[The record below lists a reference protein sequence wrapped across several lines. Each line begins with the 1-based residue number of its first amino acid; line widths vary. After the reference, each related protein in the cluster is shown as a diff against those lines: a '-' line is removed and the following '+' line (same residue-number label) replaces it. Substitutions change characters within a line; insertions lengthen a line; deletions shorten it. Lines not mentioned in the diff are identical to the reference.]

1 MLAVVS
7 FFLFTGLVAFLTWFI
22 TRRDEKNTSVGYF
35 LAGRSL
41 TFPLIAASMLL
52 TNLSTEQM
60 VGLNGSAFT
69 DGLAVM
75 VWEVLAVIAL
85 IAMALF
91 FLPKFLR
98 LGVATVPQ
106 YLHLRFDRQTELIT
120 NLIFLIAYALIL
132 IPIILYTGA
141 TGLIG
146 ILNLEQVL
154 GADSFQTALWTIV
167 VAVGIVGSVY
177 ALLGGTR
184 VMAVAD
190 FMNGILLLTGGLMI
204 IFFGLNAVAGDQGG
218 ILEGWQILRTEV
230 PEKFN
235 SIGGNDTSV
244 PFSTVFSGILLLN
257 LFYWC
262 TNQQIIQRTFGAS
275 SLAEGQKGVLLT
287 GLLKLIG
294 PLYLVLP
301 GIVAFYLF
309 RDQDMKADH
318 AYGSLVSLVL
328 PPYLS
333 GFFAAAM
340 FGAIMSSFNAALN
353 SSTTL
358 FSLGLYQTKIRPN
371 ATDREVVR
379 AGRIFG
385 VIVAVLGILVAP
397 LLAQTQSIFAYL
409 QKMNGMYFIPI
420 FSVVLFGMLNKRVP
434 PLAAKVA
441 LILGF
446 VTIAVGYFVPPFS
459 GWVTA
464 IHEFHFLGLVFVLLL
479 AVMGVILLVKPQEKP
494 FDGESTPEAV
504 DMTPW
509 KLAPIAA
516 AILFVIIIGIY
527 WYFADF
533 GAAFGN

>member
-1 MLAVVS
+1 MLSVLS
-7 FFLFTGLVAFLTWFI
+7 FFFFTGLVGLLTWYI

-75 VWEVLAVIAL
+75 VWEVLAVVAL

-106 YLHLRFDRQTELIT
+106 YLHQRYDRQTELIT

-146 ILNLEQVL
+146 ILNLDQVM
-154 GADSFQTALWTIV
+154 GAESFQAALWIIV
-167 VAVGIVGSVY
+167 VAVGVVGSIY

-204 IFFGLNAVAGDQGG
+204 IGFGLNAVSGDSGG
-218 ILEGWQILRTEV
+218 IIDGWNVLRAEV

-235 SIGGNDTSV
+235 SIGGPETSV
-244 PFSTVFSGILLLN
+244 PFSTVFTGILLLN

-287 GLLKLIG
+287 GFLKLIG

-309 RDQDMKADH
+309 QGQDIKADH
-318 AYGSLVSLVL
+318 AYGSLVNLVL

-358 FSLGLYQTKIRPN
+358 FSLGLYQKKIRPD
-371 ATDREVVR
+371 ASDREVVH
-379 AGRIFG
+379 AGRVFG
-385 VIVAVLGILVAP
+385 AIVAVVGILVAP
-397 LLAQTQSIFAYL
+397 LLAQTESIFSYL

-420 FSVVLFGMLNKRVP
+420 FAVVLFGMLNKRVP
-434 PLAAKVA
+434 ALAAKVG
-441 LILGF
+441 LIFGF
-446 VTIAVGYFVPPFS
+446 VAIAIGYFVPPFTGMVAS
-459 GWVTA
+459 LK
-464 IHEFHFLGLVFVLLL
+464 EYHFLGIIFLCIL
-479 AVMGVILLVKPQEKP
+479 AIMGIITLVKPQAQP

-509 KLAPIAA
+509 KLAPFAGLF
-516 AILFVIIIGIY
+516 LFVIIIAIY

-533 GAAFGN
+533 GAAYGN